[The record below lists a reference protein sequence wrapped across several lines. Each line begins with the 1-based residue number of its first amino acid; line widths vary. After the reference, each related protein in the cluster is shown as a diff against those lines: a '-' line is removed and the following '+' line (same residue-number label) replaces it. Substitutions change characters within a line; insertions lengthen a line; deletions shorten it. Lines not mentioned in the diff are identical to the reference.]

1 MSRRLL
7 LVLFA
12 FLMAG
17 GLVAAWLVLGPE
29 EPAGRSSAR
38 AEQGAVMGEPTPL
51 PEGVLDRPKGPGSGR
66 AAGNPGARGNL
77 RPGTEEPEII
87 RPEPRPPQGP
97 EATVRPPQ
105 GPAQP
110 QPDKPPQPQ
119 PQPAAPAP
127 NPNAPQPTA
136 LDAERERRIA
146 ALRAIRRPP
155 NQTLGNAR
163 PRTRKPSEAGKKE
176 LAEISPKLLQ
186 DRRGLYAKYYAFAK
200 NPIEVLLDPAEPE
213 LDKRTPNVTRI
224 DPRVYFPGKEAWA
237 DITFDKGNF
246 MAVWE
251 GFLVIPAD
259 GDYWLYL
266 GADLFGNVRLSG
278 EMVLINDMQ
287 DYTEVSTVLTLTRGL
302 HPLRIEY
309 LEARNGSVVQDLGA
323 CNFMYVPAGESKPVP
338 VPPEMLLLPEALW
351 SDAAPIITRL
361 SKTSGEI
368 GDEIT
373 IYGQN
378 LDGTNVKST
387 GVPIPDFLKLQP
399 LVTVQVGGQS
409 AQILDV
415 SDSALKIRVPVGATT
430 GKIIVFKAKAVPGIG
445 EGGTADATYPQAVPS
460 NSMDFTVTTQFGL
473 YASWHNL
480 QGWSNYDFIEPGIH
494 EPDLVRLEREFQ
506 FESRDK
512 LNLPFK
518 NNPLACHWEGKLGIP
533 ADWAA
538 DKQPRLVRFAAYGR
552 LRVTLGTESKA
563 TAALPG
569 GSNDLT
575 TLDFEVP
582 AGEER
587 YLPLSIDWTS
597 ETGPASLRVVEMK
610 QEPKDKN
617 ADPNQTWYWAEVR
630 TLPSHLFFPPVV
642 PPQPPRIKSVKPLWP
657 EGEQPPV
664 LPYTVTSTLPSVRE
678 GQEFEFVMEVF
689 GNAEVRAQ
697 PVHVSIDGRPIT
709 FEVIA
714 TSPVNATT
722 ESRTC
727 KAVLP
732 SMCGEGAITAR
743 ITVVTSDP
751 FMIDVTNKGLVA
763 YYYDLPNPGGY
774 TQMPDPEPLV
784 CFLVR
789 KDAQVNFENANDFNL
804 PFPAETFAVEWFG
817 ALIVEKE
824 GDYVFTCRS
833 DDGIKVWINGNMAL
847 IDDNLHYQREKSSE
861 KIRLTA
867 GVHTF
872 RMQFFENN
880 VHEVSVLYWQAADD
894 KGEFLPKQ
902 VIPKRN
908 WTWDQHPPLP
918 SKTSTGKRSDGSD
931 PQ

>member
-7 LVLFA
+7 LLILA
-12 FLMAG
+12 FVMAA
-17 GLVAAWLVLGPE
+17 GLVAAWLVLVPNDADVERARLAEEKAAAARAKLATPDSPVFGTDGGPVDAANGGGSN
-29 EPAGRSSAR
+29 PAGASTTSDETKA
-38 AEQGAVMGEPTPL
+38 
-51 PEGVLDRPKGPGSGR
+51 GR
-66 AAGNPGARGNL
+66 RDEDVIV
-77 RPGTEEPEII
+77 RPG
-87 RPEPRPPQGP
+87 PQ
-97 EATVRPPQ
+97 Q
-105 GPAQP
+105 PAQP
-110 QPDKPPQPQ
+110 EAVPEKPPQSVKPPAKPPQPAAQ
-119 PQPAAPAP
+119 NPA
-127 NPNAPQPTA
+127 APQPTG

-146 ALRAIRRPP
+146 ALRAIKRPP

-200 NPIEVLLDPAEPE
+200 NPVEVLLDPAEPE
-213 LDKRTPNVTRI
+213 LDKRSPNITRI
-224 DPRVYFPGKEAWA
+224 DQRVYFPGKDAWS

-259 GDYWLYL
+259 GDYWLFL
-266 GADLFGNVRLSG
+266 GADLWGNVKLNG
-278 EMVLINDMQ
+278 EYVIMNDGQ
-287 DYTEVSTVLTLTRGL
+287 DYTEFSTVLTLTKGL
-302 HPLRIEY
+302 HPIRIEY

-323 CNFMYVPAGESKPVP
+323 CNFMYVPKGESKPVP

-351 SDAAPIITRL
+351 SDAAPIITKL

-378 LDGTNVKST
+378 LEKWYGTGLPDVKYFVSFAGQNAQVLSHADGE
-387 GVPIPDFLKLQP
+387 
-399 LVTVQVGGQS
+399 
-409 AQILDV
+409 
-415 SDSALKIRVPVGATT
+415 IRVNVPVGAVT
-430 GKIIVFKAKAVPGIG
+430 GKIVVLKSKLVGDDLAA
-445 EGGTADATYPQAVPS
+445 ADAWRAVPS
-460 NSMDFTVTTQFGL
+460 NSLDFAVTTQFGL

-480 QGWSNYDFIEPGIH
+480 QGWSNYDFVEPGIH

-538 DKQPRLVRFAAYGR
+538 DKQPRLVRLAAYGR
-552 LRVTLGTESKA
+552 LRVTLGTETKV

-569 GSNDLT
+569 GTNDLT
-575 TLDFEVP
+575 TLDFEVA

-610 QEPKDKN
+610 HLGPSDT
-617 ADPNQTWYWAEVR
+617 DGSVPVWGDLR

-642 PPQPPRIKSVKPLWP
+642 PPSPPRIKSVKALWP

-664 LPYTVTSTLPSVRE
+664 LPYTVTTILPSVRE

-689 GNAEVRAQ
+689 GNADVRAQ

-709 FEVIA
+709 YEVIA
-714 TSPVNATT
+714 SSAINATT

-732 SMCGEGAITAR
+732 NMCGEGAITAR

-774 TQMPDPEPLV
+774 AVMPDPEPLT
-784 CFLVR
+784 CFVVR
-789 KDAQVNFENANDFNL
+789 KDAQVNFENANTFNL

-817 ALIVEKE
+817 ALIVERE
-824 GDYVFTCRS
+824 GDYTFTCRS
-833 DDGIKVWINGNMAL
+833 DDGIKVWINGTMAL

-861 KIRLTA
+861 KIHLTA

-880 VHEVSVLYWQAADD
+880 VHEVSVLYWQAADEQ
-894 KGEFLPKQ
+894 GEFLPKQ

-908 WTWDQHPPLP
+908 WTWDEHPTLP
-918 SKTSTGKRSDGSD
+918 TKTSTGKRADGSD

>member
-1 MSRRLL
+1 MSRGLL
-7 LVLFA
+7 LVILA
-12 FLMAG
+12 LVMVC
-17 GLVAAWLVLGPE
+17 GLCAAWLVLDPTDSRGE
-29 EPAGRSSAR
+29 RAKAADKERSKSD
-38 AEQGAVMGEPTPL
+38 PTPL
-51 PEGVLDRPKGPGSGR
+51 PDHPVDGPQSGSGPGS
-66 AAGNPGARGNL
+66 N
-77 RPGTEEPEII
+77 GTESKAKGADTVGDPGREAEIV
-87 RPEPRPPQGP
+87 RPDPNRPPDL
-97 EATVRPPQ
+97 EATPRQPAP
-105 GPAQP
+105 PAQP
-110 QPDKPPQPQ
+110 QPTQPQ
-119 PQPAAPAP
+119 PGKTATPAP
-127 NPNAPQPTA
+127 SPNAPQPTA
-136 LDAERERRIA
+136 LDAERERRIS
-146 ALRAIRRPP
+146 ALRAIKRPP

-163 PRTRKPSEAGKKE
+163 PRARKPSEAGKKE
-176 LAEISPKLLQ
+176 LADISPKLLQ

-200 NPIEVLLDPAEPE
+200 NPVEVLLDPAEPE
-213 LDKRTPNVTRI
+213 LDARTPNITRI
-224 DPRVYFPGKEAWA
+224 DQRVYFPGKEHWA
-237 DITFDKGNF
+237 DIKFDKGNF

-251 GFLVIPAD
+251 GFLVVPAD
-259 GDYWLYL
+259 AEYWLFL
-266 GADLFGNVRLSG
+266 GADLWGNVKLNG
-278 EMVLINDMQ
+278 EYVIMNDGQ
-287 DYTEVSTVLTLTRGL
+287 DYTEFSTTLTLTKGL

-309 LEARNGSVVQDLGA
+309 LEARNGSVVQDMGA
-323 CNFMYVPAGESKPVP
+323 CNFMYVPKGESKPIP

-351 SDAAPIITRL
+351 SDAAPIITKL

-378 LDGTNVKST
+378 LAPELEAEESGDETYDRRARVE
-387 GVPIPDFLKLQP
+387 F
-399 LVTVQVGGQS
+399 GGQVAVVTS
-409 AQILDV
+409 RSQGELRV
-415 SDSALKIRVPVGATT
+415 RVPVGAVS
-430 GKIIVFKAKAVPGIG
+430 GRVAVNYPIVNDGG
-445 EGGTADATYPQAVPS
+445 EVRGWIPS

-473 YASWHNL
+473 YASWHSL
-480 QGWSNYDFIEPGIH
+480 QGWTNYDFVEPGIH

-552 LRVTLGTESKA
+552 LRVTLGTESKV

-582 AGEER
+582 FGEER
-587 YLPLSIDWTS
+587 YLPLSLDWTS

-610 QEPKDKN
+610 QAVPVAEGQPIGW
-617 ADPNQTWYWAEVR
+617 QEVR
-630 TLPSHLFFPPVV
+630 ALPSHLFFPPVV
-642 PPQPPRIKSVKPLWP
+642 PPSPPKIKSVKPLWP

-664 LPYTVTSTLPSVRE
+664 LPYTVTGALPSVRE

-697 PVHVSIDGRPIT
+697 PVHVSIDGRPVT
-709 FEVIA
+709 YEVIA
-714 TSPVNATT
+714 TSSINPTT

-732 SMCGEGAITAR
+732 TMCGEGAITAR

-774 TQMPDPEPLV
+774 AVMPDPEPLT
-784 CFLVR
+784 CFIVR
-789 KDAQVNFENANDFNL
+789 KDAQVNFENANTFNL

-817 ALIVEKE
+817 ALIVERE
-824 GDYVFTCRS
+824 GDYTFTCRS
-833 DDGIKVWINGNMAL
+833 DDGIKVWIDGTIAL

-861 KIRLTA
+861 KIHLTA

-880 VHEVSVLYWQAADD
+880 VHEVSVLYWQAADEQ
-894 KGEFLPKQ
+894 GEFLPKQ

-908 WTWDQHPPLP
+908 WTWDEHPPLP
-918 SKTSTGKRSDGSD
+918 TKTSTGKRADGSD
-931 PQ
+931 PQG

>member
-7 LVLFA
+7 LVILA
-12 FLMAG
+12 LIMACG
-17 GLVAAWLVLGPE
+17 VCAAWLVL
-29 EPAGRSSAR
+29 EPADPRDERKQASESEEAK
-38 AEQGAVMGEPTPL
+38 AAATAL
-51 PEGVLDRPKGPGSGR
+51 PDGPVDSPGGNADVEGKGSGAKSR
-66 AAGNPGARGNL
+66 GAETVGDPA
-77 RPGTEEPEII
+77 RPEPEIV
-87 RPEPRPPQGP
+87 RPDPNRAPEL
-97 EATVRPPQ
+97 EATPRQPAP
-105 GPAQP
+105 PAQP
-110 QPDKPPQPQ
+110 QPNQPQ
-119 PQPAAPAP
+119 GGKPTTPAP

-136 LDAERERRIA
+136 LDAERERRIS
-146 ALRAIRRPP
+146 ALRAIKRPP

-163 PRTRKPSEAGKKE
+163 PRARKPSEAGKKE

-200 NPIEVLLDPAEPE
+200 NPVEVLLDPAEPE
-213 LDKRTPNVTRI
+213 LDQRTPNVTRI
-224 DPRVYFPGKEAWA
+224 DPRVYFPGKDAWA
-237 DITFDKGNF
+237 DLTFDKGNF

-251 GFLVIPAD
+251 GFLVVPAD
-259 GDYWLYL
+259 AEYWLFL
-266 GADLFGNVRLSG
+266 GADLWGNVKLNG
-278 EMVLINDMQ
+278 EYVIMNDGQ
-287 DYTEVSTVLTLTRGL
+287 DYTEFSTTLTLTKGL

-309 LEARNGSVVQDLGA
+309 LEARNGSVVQDMGA
-323 CNFMYVPAGESKPVP
+323 CNFMYVPKGESKPVP

-351 SDAAPIITRL
+351 SDAAPIITKL
-361 SKTSGEI
+361 SKTGGEI

-373 IYGQN
+373 ITGQGFTASPTEKQAGLVAKVRVSFSGQDAAV
-378 LDGTNVKST
+378 LDAGDTTVR
-387 GVPIPDFLKLQP
+387 
-399 LVTVQVGGQS
+399 VT
-409 AQILDV
+409 
-415 SDSALKIRVPVGATT
+415 VPVGAVT
-430 GKIIVFKAKAVPGIG
+430 GKVIVFRWVVGPSDASVPADTG
-445 EGGTADATYPQAVPS
+445 EMPSLQVPS

-480 QGWSNYDFIEPGIH
+480 QGWSNYDFIEAGTR
-494 EPDLVRLEREFQ
+494 EPELVRLEREFQ

-533 ADWAA
+533 ADWSA
-538 DKQPRLVRFAAYGR
+538 DQQPRLVRFAAYGR
-552 LRVTLGTESKA
+552 LRVTLGTESKV
-563 TAALPG
+563 TTALPG

-587 YLPLSIDWTS
+587 YLPLSMDWTS

-610 QEPKDKN
+610 QAVPVAEGQPVGW
-617 ADPNQTWYWAEVR
+617 QEVR
-630 TLPSHLFFPPVV
+630 ALPSHLFFPPVV
-642 PPQPPRIKSVKPLWP
+642 PPSPPKIKSVKPLWP

-709 FEVIA
+709 YEVIA
-714 TSPVNATT
+714 SSSINATT

-732 SMCGEGAITAR
+732 NMCGEGAITAR

-751 FMIDVTNKGLVA
+751 FLIDVTNKGLVA

-774 TQMPDPEPLV
+774 TAMPDPEPLT
-784 CFLVR
+784 CFIVR
-789 KDAQVNFENANDFNL
+789 KDAQVNFENANTFNL

-817 ALIVEKE
+817 AIIVERE

-833 DDGIKVWINGNMAL
+833 DDGIKVWIDGNLAL

-861 KIRLTA
+861 KIHLTA

-880 VHEVSVLYWQAADD
+880 VHEVSVLYWQAVDEQ
-894 KGEFLPKQ
+894 GEFLPKQ
-902 VIPKRN
+902 IIPKRN
-908 WTWDQHPPLP
+908 WTWDEHPPLP
-918 SKTSTGKRSDGSD
+918 TKTSTGKRADGSD
-931 PQ
+931 PQG

>member
-1 MSRRLL
+1 
-7 LVLFA
+7 
-12 FLMAG
+12 MAPN
-17 GLVAAWLVLGPE
+17 A
-29 EPAGRSSAR
+29 
-38 AEQGAVMGEPTPL
+38 
-51 PEGVLDRPKGPGSGR
+51 
-66 AAGNPGARGNL
+66 
-77 RPGTEEPEII
+77 
-87 RPEPRPPQGP
+87 
-97 EATVRPPQ
+97 
-105 GPAQP
+105 
-110 QPDKPPQPQ
+110 
-119 PQPAAPAP
+119 

-136 LDAERERRIA
+136 LDAERERRLA
-146 ALRAIRRPP
+146 ALRAIKRPP
-155 NQTLGNAR
+155 NQTLGNAK
-163 PRTRKPSEAGKKE
+163 PRARKPAESGRKE
-176 LAEISPKLLQ
+176 LDSISPKLLQ
-186 DRRGLYAKYYAFAK
+186 DRRGLYARYYAFAK
-200 NPIEVLLDPAEPE
+200 NPVEVLLDPAEPE
-213 LDKRTPNVTRI
+213 LDKRTPDVTRI
-224 DPRVYFPGKEAWA
+224 DQRVYFPGKDAWA
-237 DITFDKGNF
+237 DIPFDKGNF

-266 GADLFGNVRLSG
+266 GADLFGNVRLHG
-278 EMVLINDMQ
+278 EYVLINDMQ

-302 HPLRIEY
+302 HPIRIEY

-323 CNFMYVPAGESKPVP
+323 CNFMYVPQGESKPVA

-361 SKTSGEI
+361 SKPGGEI

-373 IYGQN
+373 IYGEN
-378 LDGTNVKST
+378 LDGAVTEAKNV
-387 GVPIPDFLKLQP
+387 PLADIPKLKP
-399 LVTVQVGGQS
+399 LVTVQIAGQNAPIADITENS
-409 AQILDV
+409 IRV
-415 SDSALKIRVPVGATT
+415 RVPVGATT
-430 GKIIVFKAKAVPGIG
+430 GKVVVFKARAAPGPG
-445 EGGTADATYPQAVPS
+445 ESGVFDAIYTDAVPS
-460 NSMDFTVTTQFGL
+460 NSLDFTVTTQFGL

-480 QGWSNYDFIEPGIH
+480 VGWSKYDFIEDGVH
-494 EPDLVRLEREFQ
+494 EPDLVRLERDFP
-506 FESRDK
+506 FESRDR

-518 NNPLACHWEGKLGIP
+518 NNPLACRWEGKLGLP

-538 DKQPRLVRFAAYGR
+538 DRQPRLVRFAAYGR
-552 LRVTLGTESKA
+552 LRVTLGTETRA

-587 YLPLSIDWTS
+587 YLPLRMDWTCES
-597 ETGPASLRVVEMK
+597 GPAGLRVAEMK
-610 QEPKDKN
+610 QLVPVNEGQPVGW
-617 ADPNQTWYWAEVR
+617 QEVR
-630 TLPSHLFFPPVV
+630 ALPFQLFFPPVV
-642 PPQPPRIKSVKPLWP
+642 PPQPPKIKSVKPLWP

-664 LPYTVTSTLPSVRE
+664 LPYTVTTTRPSVRE
-678 GQEFEFVMEVF
+678 GQEFEFVLEVY

-697 PVHVSIDGRPIT
+697 PVHVSIDGRPVVYDVVASSMI
-709 FEVIA
+709 
-714 TSPVNATT
+714 NATT

-727 KAVLP
+727 RAVLP

-743 ITVVTSDP
+743 LAVVTSDP
-751 FMIDVTNKGLVA
+751 FLIDVTNKGLVA

-774 TQMPDPEPLV
+774 TQMPDPDPLV

-817 ALIVEKE
+817 AIIVERE
-824 GDYVFTCRS
+824 GEYVFTCRS
-833 DDGIKVWINGNMAL
+833 DDGIKVWIDGNLVL

-861 KIRLTA
+861 KIRLA
-867 GVHTF
+867 PGLHTF

-880 VHEVSVLYWQAADD
+880 VHEVAVLYWQAADEQ
-894 KGEFLPKQ
+894 GEFLPKQ

-908 WTWDQHPPLP
+908 WTWDQHPTLP